1 MALNIKDPATN
12 ALARELAA
20 KTGESLTEAIRVA
33 MNERLTRLRRRDSVG
48 TRVAGLQRYIDRGRQ
63 RVTLDDRSAEEILGY
78 DADGLPS

>member
-63 RVTLDDRSAEEILGY
+63 RVILDDRSAEEILGY